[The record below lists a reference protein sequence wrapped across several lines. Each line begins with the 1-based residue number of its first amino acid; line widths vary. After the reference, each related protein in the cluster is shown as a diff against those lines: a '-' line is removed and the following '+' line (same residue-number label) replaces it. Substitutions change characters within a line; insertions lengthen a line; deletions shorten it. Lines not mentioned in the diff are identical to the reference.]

1 MAHKPQAPSAGFEL
15 QVNKTEENF
24 SWSTEKVEQLMI
36 ALEDGY
42 KPKTTPFYEGNP
54 NLKKGNLVFNYTSH
68 ELKEIKKCATDIVYF
83 ANMHCTVMTDKGL
96 QTIKL
101 RPYQEDMLRSFQK
114 NRFNVC
120 LASRQI
126 GKCVMFSTEIM
137 LLRDGKCIKTTV
149 GNLYFE
155 QLKSQRPLTFFEKS
169 KWFLWKIY
177 EKINSFDTKQNL
189 LKASILNIIQILER
203 FEYKNTSL
211 DQTDISKKI
220 INSLDLDN
228 TLISTDS
235 GWEQVSSVHITQP
248 YDVYRIVLENGM
260 YLEGADNHILFTE
273 KYEQIFIKD
282 INPDDLI
289 ITLDGPVKVKNIIK
303 YKPSVSMFDVT
314 VDSQNHRYWSNG
326 ILSHNTICS
335 SIYIAWY
342 SLFNFDKN
350 ALILSN
356 KGATTR
362 EIIDKGK
369 TILEH
374 LPFFLKPGVLKWDV
388 FNSRFDNGCR
398 IIGQTTT
405 KKAAIGF
412 TIHLLFMDEFA
423 HIPQN
428 FVETFYENVYPTVSA
443 SSNSKVIITSTPN
456 GFNKFYDIYSTA
468 EKGLNEYTPFRVDW
482 WDVPGRDEAWMRQ
495 EVANLGSEEAF
506 NRQYG
511 NQFIASSSLLLG
523 ADSLKKL
530 QKGQKE
536 FVHREIPEFEE
547 EDVDYAGL
555 LWDPDFNLEE
565 IEEDTNYWVFSIDI
579 AEGNGGDY
587 SIINIF
593 KIELMDETD
602 WKKVTSPGSFT
613 DFFRLRQV
621 GRFRSNEHTIEEF
634 AKAVYILAFD
644 MFYSEN
650 LKLIIEWNM
659 FGGELIRRLDTVF
672 PQRNDFDEEM
682 VVKFK
687 HRIDAKV
694 KNFGLKIKKDNKPIF
709 CQNFKKY
716 ITQNKI
722 ILKDKKTVYEASTF
736 GKLPN
741 GSYAGQLGNDDLIM
755 TSINSSEFFFTL
767 DFFDF
772 AEEIYDQVDDR
783 IQEKIDN
790 ILEND
795 AKGGNLNYDI
805 YDIV

>member
-1 MAHKPQAPSAGFEL
+1 MPQKPQAPSAGFDF
-15 QVNKTEENF
+15 QIGKAEETF
-24 SWSTEKVEQLMI
+24 SWTSEKVEQLMI
-36 ALEDGY
+36 ALEEGY
-42 KPKTTPFYEGNP
+42 KPKAAPFYEGNP
-54 NLKKGNLVFNYTSH
+54 NLRKGNIVFNYTPH
-68 ELKEIKKCATDIVYF
+68 EIREIKKCATDIVYF
-83 ANMHCTVMTDKGL
+83 ANTYCTVMTDHGL
-96 QTIKL
+96 QTIEL
-101 RPYQEDMLRSFQK
+101 RPYQEEMLRQFQK
-114 NRFNVC
+114 ERFNVC

-126 GKCVMFSTEIM
+126 GK
-137 LLRDGKCIKTTV
+137 
-149 GNLYFE
+149 
-155 QLKSQRPLTFFEKS
+155 
-169 KWFLWKIY
+169 
-177 EKINSFDTKQNL
+177 
-189 LKASILNIIQILER
+189 
-203 FEYKNTSL
+203 
-211 DQTDISKKI
+211 
-220 INSLDLDN
+220 
-228 TLISTDS
+228 
-235 GWEQVSSVHITQP
+235 
-248 YDVYRIVLENGM
+248 
-260 YLEGADNHILFTE
+260 
-273 KYEQIFIKD
+273 
-282 INPDDLI
+282 
-289 ITLDGPVKVKNIIK
+289 
-303 YKPSVSMFDVT
+303 
-314 VDSQNHRYWSNG
+314 
-326 ILSHNTICS
+326 TICS

-374 LPFFLKPGVLKWDV
+374 LPFFLKPGVIKWDV

-456 GFNKFYDIYSTA
+456 GFNKFYDIYSSA
-468 EKGLNEYTPFRVDW
+468 EKGLNEYSPFRVDW

-530 QKGQKE
+530 QKEQKD

-565 IEEDTNYWVFSIDI
+565 IEEDANYWVFSIDI

-593 KIELMDETD
+593 KIELMDEKD
-602 WKKVTSPGSFT
+602 WKKVTSPGAFT

-659 FGGELIRRLDTVF
+659 FGGELIRRLETVF

-722 ILKDKKTVYEASTF
+722 VLRDKKTVYEASTF

-767 DFFDF
+767 DFSDF
-772 AEEIYDQVDDR
+772 AEEIYDNIDES

-790 ILEND
+790 ILEKD
-795 AKGGNLNYDI
+795 SKGGNLNYDI
-805 YDIV
+805 YDLV

>member
-1 MAHKPQAPSAGFEL
+1 MAQKPQAPSSGFDF
-15 QVNKTEENF
+15 QVGKAEETF
-24 SWSTEKVEQLMI
+24 SWTSEKVEQLMI
-36 ALEDGY
+36 ALEEGY
-42 KPKTTPFYEGNP
+42 KPKATPFYEGNP
-54 NLKKGNLVFNYTSH
+54 NLRKGNIVFNYTPH
-68 ELKEIKKCATDIVYF
+68 EIREIKKCATDIVYF
-83 ANMHCTVMTDKGL
+83 ANTYCTVMTDHGL
-96 QTIKL
+96 QTIEL
-101 RPYQEDMLRSFQK
+101 RPYQEDMLRQFQQE
-114 NRFNVC
+114 RFNVC

-126 GKCVMFSTEIM
+126 GK
-137 LLRDGKCIKTTV
+137 
-149 GNLYFE
+149 
-155 QLKSQRPLTFFEKS
+155 
-169 KWFLWKIY
+169 
-177 EKINSFDTKQNL
+177 
-189 LKASILNIIQILER
+189 
-203 FEYKNTSL
+203 
-211 DQTDISKKI
+211 
-220 INSLDLDN
+220 
-228 TLISTDS
+228 
-235 GWEQVSSVHITQP
+235 
-248 YDVYRIVLENGM
+248 
-260 YLEGADNHILFTE
+260 
-273 KYEQIFIKD
+273 
-282 INPDDLI
+282 
-289 ITLDGPVKVKNIIK
+289 
-303 YKPSVSMFDVT
+303 
-314 VDSQNHRYWSNG
+314 
-326 ILSHNTICS
+326 TICS
-335 SIYIAWY
+335 SIFIAWY
-342 SLFNFDKN
+342 SLFNYDKN
-350 ALILSN
+350 SLVLSN

-374 LPFFLKPGVLKWDV
+374 LPFFLKPGVIKWDV
-388 FNSRFDNGCR
+388 FNSKFDNGCR

-495 EVANLGSEEAF
+495 EVSNLGSEEAF

-530 QKGQKE
+530 QKEQKE

-547 EDVDYAGL
+547 EEVDYSGL
-555 LWDPDFNLEE
+555 LWDPDFNIEE
-565 IEEDTNYWVFSIDI
+565 VEEDTNYWVFSIDI

-593 KIELMDETD
+593 KIELMEEKD
-602 WKKVTSPGSFT
+602 WKRVTSPGSFT

-634 AKAVYILAFD
+634 AKAVYILSFD

-659 FGGELIRRLDTVF
+659 FGGELIRRLETVF

-709 CQNFKKY
+709 CQNFKKC

-767 DFFDF
+767 DFSDF
-772 AEEIYDQVDDR
+772 AEEIYDQIDDS
-783 IQEKIDN
+783 IQEKIDT
-790 ILEND
+790 ILEKD
-795 AKGGNLNYDI
+795 SKGGNLNYDI
-805 YDIV
+805 YDLV